1 MRKCRNGQQMAT
13 ATRIAKHTAKT
24 YQSVL
29 LVRKKAQDKL
39 DALIASQAAYTLF
52 EHDETHPYYVQLKNA
67 ESFVVR
73 FEELAGLILGVNVGD
88 GTIAFELDKIKAT
101 LLVNDK
107 EQDEDIEALRVLPI
121 ANQRKIQALKI
132 SEKIVNTYHTA
143 NWLWSF
149 SDLKSTKAQLEK
161 LHSKKLIKRHLE
173 VPYININAECRN
185 AVKDVKT
192 LSAMLLNLTV
202 KGKNVR
208 LELDAMRS
216 ANPSQLLDA
225 LLALKDK

>member
-1 MRKCRNGQQMAT
+1 MAA
-13 ATRIAKHTAKT
+13 ATRIAKQTVKT

-39 DALIASQAAYTLF
+39 DALLASQAAYTLF
-52 EHDETHPYYVQLKNA
+52 EQDETHPYYAQVVNA
-67 ESFVVR
+67 QNFVDR
-73 FEELAGLILGVNVGD
+73 FEELASLVLGVDAGN

-101 LLVNDK
+101 LMVNDK
-107 EQDEDIEALRVLPI
+107 DIDEGIEELRALPK
-121 ANQRKIQALKI
+121 AAQRKIQALKI
-132 SEKIVNTYHTA
+132 STQVASVYESAT
-143 NWLWSF
+143 WLWSF
-149 SDLKSTKAQLEK
+149 CDLKATKAQLEK

-185 AVKDVKT
+185 AVKDVKK
-192 LSAMLLNLTV
+192 LAAMLLNLTV
-202 KGKNVR
+202 KGKSVR
-208 LELDAMRS
+208 LELAAKRS